1 MLNRGMVEVGSQ
13 ECEYLKWMPTLSM
26 SSSLASRGRSV
37 GVFLPSELGLRV
49 GGGPCSAS
57 HTVAST
63 WYSYITIG
71 HSSQS
76 EPLPL
81 LSAFPHWKG
90 VKREGL

>member
-63 WYSYITIG
+63 WYSYITFDI
-71 HSSQS
+71 HHRVSPSPS
-76 EPLPL
+76 
-81 LSAFPHWKG
+81 
-90 VKREGL
+90 